1 MIDAHVHFWQ
11 YDEIRDSWI
20 DESMQVIR
28 RDFFPSDINELLANH
43 QVSGI
48 VAVQADQSAEET
60 AFLLKLA
67 EENKQILGV
76 VGWIDLQRH
85 ELERQLQEFQKY
97 PKLKGWRHIVQ
108 AEPQGFLS
116 NPVFIENVR
125 KLGTYNYTYDVL
137 VYHSQLQEATTF
149 ARKLP
154 DQKLILDHL
163 GKPDLKNWELQNWK
177 KDITALAESE
187 NVYCKLSGLATEAVR
202 GEWTKEMLQPYF
214 DVIFESFGTS
224 RIMFGSDWPVM
235 LLNTNYSEW
244 LQIVQEYI
252 QKFSIN
258 EQQQILGGNAET
270 FYNL

>member
-116 NPVFIENVR
+116 NPVFIESVR

-137 VYHSQLQEATTF
+137 VYHSQLQEATAF

-177 KDITALAESE
+177 KI
-187 NVYCKLSGLATEAVR
+187 
-202 GEWTKEMLQPYF
+202 LQHWQNLKMY
-214 DVIFESFGTS
+214 
-224 RIMFGSDWPVM
+224 
-235 LLNTNYSEW
+235 
-244 LQIVQEYI
+244 IVNFQD
-252 QKFSIN
+252 
-258 EQQQILGGNAET
+258 
-270 FYNL
+270 